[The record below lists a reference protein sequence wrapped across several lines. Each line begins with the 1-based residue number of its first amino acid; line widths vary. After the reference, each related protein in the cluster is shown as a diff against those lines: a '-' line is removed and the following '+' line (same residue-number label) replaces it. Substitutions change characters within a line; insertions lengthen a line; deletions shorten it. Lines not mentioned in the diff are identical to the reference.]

1 MTDSTDDRSGKKTLD
16 VVLAAALA
24 LGLSLACLFAGAGAY
39 NNDQWFILENG
50 RWILENGFPREDPF
64 HVWGGSIVV
73 ENWLWSVVMYI
84 AWNVTGSPV
93 IPAMIVWSFGG
104 LIVFTA
110 WRISKEFSDS
120 VMSASL
126 SALFAIIMI
135 AGSLN
140 MVMRPSV
147 ASLALTMSALLMVVK
162 YAKTGSRR
170 YLAIIPLIMLL
181 AFNLHMSMSWL
192 VILVPGVFM
201 LSHAITEAILT
212 KSSRRVSLV
221 VVDYA
226 VTVMASMIMTTL
238 NPYGL
243 DGSMFLL
250 KSAGIADY
258 RNQIFELMPLVPLFD
273 SGNTYYS
280 ITAMISYLGI
290 MVLCLLTLA
299 GLFKPWRM
307 VVADET
313 GEATV
318 SDMILETWIAGV
330 GLLASGIIATSL
342 IAIRLN
348 VIFVFSA
355 PLLFSVASI
364 PMRRW
369 LAKKTDSRRKCL
381 EAILVV
387 TVTIAV
393 AMTPWAVTPI
403 KIPLYD
409 WWYGYVSSLDTTL
422 VEEELDKSGGKPGD
436 KVWSDGIY
444 GAYLVWKGY
453 KVTHDMRPEL
463 IEPALNGKPGHHYYD
478 YTDAQYF
485 DDESALERTIRDG
498 QAAGCKWWVVDDS
511 KPVGKKLAGDS
522 NYKKVG
528 SVPDFDVSI
537 YEYIGDGRQ

>member
-1 MTDSTDDRSGKKTLD
+1 
-16 VVLAAALA
+16 
-24 LGLSLACLFAGAGAY
+24 
-39 NNDQWFILENG
+39 
-50 RWILENGFPREDPF
+50 
-64 HVWGGSIVV
+64 
-73 ENWLWSVVMYI
+73 
-84 AWNVTGSPV
+84 
-93 IPAMIVWSFGG
+93 
-104 LIVFTA
+104 
-110 WRISKEFSDS
+110 
-120 VMSASL
+120 
-126 SALFAIIMI
+126 
-135 AGSLN
+135 
-140 MVMRPSV
+140 
-147 ASLALTMSALLMVVK
+147 
-162 YAKTGSRR
+162 
-170 YLAIIPLIMLL
+170 
-181 AFNLHMSMSWL
+181 
-192 VILVPGVFM
+192 M

-226 VTVMASMIMTTL
+226 VTVMASVIMTTL

-369 LAKKTDSRRKCL
+369 LAKKTDSRHKCL